1 MREGQWRQDRLDG
14 HGRAVE
20 ADGAWYEGG
29 FDAGRRGGTQ
39 RLELP
44 SLQALLASRGG
55 GWGEGAP
62 HRPYPHPFAYA
73 YRYP

>member
-39 RLELP
+39 RVELP
-44 SLQALLASRGG
+44 PLQALLTS
-55 GWGEGAP
+55 WGAP
-62 HRPYPHPFAYA
+62 PLPLPLAHPYPYS
-73 YRYP
+73 YSYP